1 MPPGKEFI
9 LEMLNYMS
17 KKDRHQQK
25 VKAFC
30 DIIQCLYDNDI
41 CYDEIDEVLR
51 DVKEQ
56 CKVQRESIE
65 YETAKDYFDDNKRC
79 DIGYCVPK
87 PFSDEVK
94 KMMGVEGLS

>member
-9 LEMLNYMS
+9 LEMLKYMS
-17 KKDRHQQK
+17 KRDRHKQK

-30 DIIQCLYDNDI
+30 DIIQCLCDNDI

-94 KMMGVEGLS
+94 MMMGT